1 VSHDETRRAGF
12 LRTLSRL
19 RAEIAVGFV
28 LVLAAAG
35 FTLAQLDVAL
45 PFRWCPAGTVDRI
58 ECFRG
63 WLVTS
68 AGWIAAL
75 VAFVMI
81 RRIRKQ
87 VESLEEEVERNVAR
101 ERSDALHAL
110 REELFGF
117 ATLEHQLF
125 HELRLILDRH
135 AATGSVPAE
144 DSRRL
149 GFVLAELE
157 RYDWSR
163 LKDRDLPPALAGEF
177 EMFRLTVRQLAA
189 MPVDD
194 PAFAAAA
201 RHYVAWRAGFFG
213 KIEQE
218 TGIGLL
224 AA

>member
-1 VSHDETRRAGF
+1 MPDDETRGSGF

-28 LVLAAAG
+28 LALAAAG

-101 ERSDALHAL
+101 ERSDARHAL
-110 REELFGF
+110 HEELFGF
-117 ATLEHQLF
+117 ATLEHQLARQ
-125 HELRLILDRH
+125 LRLILDCH
-135 AATGSVPAE
+135 AAAGSVPPE

-149 GFVLAELE
+149 GVVLAELE

-163 LKDRDLPPALAGEF
+163 LRDRDLPPALAAEF
-177 EMFRLTVRQLAA
+177 EMFRLTVKQLAT
-189 MPVDD
+189 VSVED
-194 PAFAAAA
+194 PDFASTA
-201 RHYVAWRAGFFG
+201 RHYLAWRTGFFG
-213 KIEQE
+213 KIEEE